1 MIPDPRIYCEIASAL
16 RPAITLE
23 RWNVMPLAC
32 LLPWAMIEIV
42 MTTCY
47 AYHTIERQHTLT
59 GHPEHRGRL
68 AGVMELL
75 AGDGILERLLETAV
89 TPVGPERLGRVHP
102 QRYSEQVAR
111 LAQAGGGHLDPDT
124 YVVRGT
130 YAAALAS
137 AGALVNVVEAVMTG
151 QAANGMSLMRPPGHH
166 ALPGRGMGFC
176 IFANVAIAARTAQVE
191 FGAERVLIVDWD
203 VHHGNGTEAVFY
215 EDPAVAFF
223 STHQSPFYP
232 GTGAAADVGRGAGA
246 GATLNVP
253 LPAGIGDQGYE
264 RAFAELLLPFAQRFR
279 PDLILVSAG
288 YDAHLRDPL
297 ASELLSL
304 TGYAALTRQ
313 VMALAQELCAG
324 RLVVALE
331 GGYDLE
337 VLAYAVLNTLRLLEQ
352 PDAAISD
359 PFGPA
364 AITERPVDQLVAGLR
379 TLHHLP
385 G

>member
-1 MIPDPRIYCEIASAL
+1 MID
-16 RPAITLE
+16 T
-23 RWNVMPLAC
+23 
-32 LLPWAMIEIV
+32 V
-42 MTTCY
+42 MTTCF
-47 AYHTIERQHTLT
+47 AYDPIEQKHTLT
-59 GHPEHRGRL
+59 GHPENRGRL
-68 AGVMELL
+68 AGVMGLL
-75 AGDGILERLLETAV
+75 ASDGILERLQATVV
-89 TPVGPERLGRVHP
+89 TPVSAERLGRVHP
-102 QRYSEQVAR
+102 QRYSEHVAR
-111 LAQAGGGHLDPDT
+111 LAQAGGGYLDPDT

-130 YAAALAS
+130 YDAALTS

-176 IFANVAIAARTAQVE
+176 IFANVAIAARAAQVE
-191 FGAERVLIVDWD
+191 FGAERVLIIDWD

-215 EDPAVAFF
+215 DDPSVAFF
-223 STHQSPFYP
+223 STHQYPFYP
-232 GTGAAADVGRGAGA
+232 GTGAAADTGRGAGT

-253 LPAGIGDQGYE
+253 LPASTGDQGYA
-264 RAFAELLLPFAQRFR
+264 RAFAELLAPFARRFQ

-288 YDAHLRDPL
+288 YDAHWRDPL
-297 ASELLSL
+297 ALELLSL
-304 TGYAALTRQ
+304 TGYATLTRQ
-313 VMALAQELCAG
+313 VMALAQELCDG

-337 VLAYAVLNTLRLLEQ
+337 VLAHAVLNTLRLLEQ
-352 PDAAISD
+352 PDAAITD

-364 AITERPVDQLVAGLR
+364 ATIERPVDQLVAGLR